1 MNKDFI
7 PHEQALELKELGFD
21 DECVGYYSRDMD
33 GKYYLFTS
41 STDNTNRME
50 KYNPNVCLAPLYQ
63 QAFRWFRDVHGLN
76 GVIEGSKKHGFEW
89 CIFPDLD
96 YYMKPPNNFNTY
108 EEAEMAC
115 LRRLIEVVKEKK

>member
-1 MNKDFI
+1 MNRDFTTYSVVV
-7 PHEQALELKELGFD
+7 ELQEIGFNENCYATID
-21 DECVGYYSRDMD
+21 QIDYLYIKGTPQNPRGSMDYDTRDCPT
-33 GKYYLFTS
+33 F
-41 STDNTNRME
+41 
-50 KYNPNVCLAPLYQ
+50 YQ
-63 QAFRWFRDVHGLN
+63 VFRWFRDVHGLN